1 MDNSS
6 LKNLLKILSK
16 MDKKDIEKG
25 LEKAKQVLNNNDSS
39 EIINNLKEKEGKN

>member
-25 LEKAKQVLNNNDSS
+25 LEKAKQVLNNNSD
-39 EIINNLKEKEGKN
+39 EIINNLKEGKD